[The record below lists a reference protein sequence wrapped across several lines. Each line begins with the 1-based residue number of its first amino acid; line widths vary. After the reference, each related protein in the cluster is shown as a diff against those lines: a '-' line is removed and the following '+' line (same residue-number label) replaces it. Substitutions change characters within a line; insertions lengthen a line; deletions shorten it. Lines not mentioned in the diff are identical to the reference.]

1 MNIYVSHTPT
11 DPSFDCDQMDVTTVR
26 VVRVVQCKP
35 STVLA
40 WVSVSARAKSHLSLH
55 VELGMSAQKYSWF
68 ILSRKNYLGACG

>member
-1 MNIYVSHTPT
+1 MNIYVLPT

-40 WVSVSARAKSHLSLH
+40 WVSVSAKSE
-55 VELGMSAQKYSWF
+55 VPPQP
-68 ILSRKNYLGACG
+68 SR